1 MCGIFAY
8 FSNSKLDDEI
18 KEELEFYSNRI
29 QHRGPDMSKKS
40 FILDDTVMLAF
51 HRLIIVD
58 KTGNGM
64 QPFYNKGCYS
74 ICNGEIY
81 NHKSLENIYDLEV
94 TSQSDC
100 EVIIP
105 LVKEH
110 GIETACKML
119 DGVFAFVM
127 IDNNDDVIVAR
138 DPFGVRSMYIG
149 TDHKGNLCVSSEL
162 KGIPEGFIVNS
173 FSPGTYSIYRKQ
185 DNKYN
190 KIKQKRYYDYKY
202 PINNEIKTR
211 EQISYNIS
219 SLLEKAVNKR
229 LIGDRKI
236 GCLLSGGLDSSIIA
250 SLLCKTYQTKKRK
263 LKTFSVGLK
272 DSVDLRYARIVA
284 DYLKTDHTEL
294 IISEEDMLDAIDNN
308 IYHIES
314 YDITTV
320 RASTPM
326 MLLCKYIKDNT
337 DIAVIFSGEGS
348 DEASGSY
355 MYFHNA
361 PDVESFHKET
371 ERLLSEL
378 HLFDVLRAD
387 KSSAAAGL
395 EIRVP
400 FLDKQFIKY
409 YMSIDPSLKIPGKN
423 IEKLL
428 LREAFEDMLPSEI
441 VWRVKEGM
449 SDGVSS
455 QKKSWFSIIQAYCD
469 EKVDP
474 DTYKKYDKMNP
485 PYPTNLEAL
494 YFRNVFEKYYPGLS
508 HMIPHYW
515 LPKWSGNTTE
525 PSARTLDAYNSS
537 KTSEKESSVKSC
549 TIN

>member
-8 FSNSKLDDEI
+8 FSIIKLDDQTK
-18 KEELEFYSNRI
+18 KEFEFYSNKI
-29 QHRGPDMSKKS
+29 QHRGPDMTEKY
-40 FILDDTVMLAF
+40 FILNDTGMLVF
-51 HRLIIVD
+51 HRLSIVD
-58 KTGNGM
+58 KSYNGM
-64 QPFYNKGCYS
+64 QPFYNQDCYS

-81 NHKSLENIYDLEV
+81 NHKFLENMYDLGV
-94 TSQSDC
+94 KSKSDC

-105 LVKEH
+105 LVKKL
-110 GIETACKML
+110 GIEEACNML

-127 IDNNDDVIVAR
+127 VDDNGDVIIAR

-149 TDHKGNLCVSSEL
+149 TNNNGDLCVSSEL
-162 KGIPEGFIVNS
+162 KGIPVGFSVNT
-173 FSPGTYSIYRKQ
+173 FSPGTYSVYRKQ
-185 DNKYN
+185 NNKYVEVG
-190 KIKQKRYYDYKY
+190 QKRYYEYKY
-202 PINNEIKTR
+202 PITNKIETR
-211 EQISYNIS
+211 DQITYNIS
-219 SLLEKAVNKR
+219 SLLEKAVQKR
-229 LIGDRKI
+229 LMGDRQI

-250 SLLCKTYQTKKRK
+250 YLLCNNYQTKNRK

-272 DSVDLRYARIVA
+272 GSVDLYYAKIVA
-284 DYLKTDHTEL
+284 NYLQTDHTEL
-294 IISEEDMLDAIDNN
+294 IISEEDMLNGIDNN

-326 MLLCKYIKDNT
+326 MLLCKYIKNNT

-361 PDVESFHKET
+361 PDEKSFHQET

-387 KSSAAAGL
+387 KSASAAGL

-423 IEKLL
+423 IEKRL
-428 LREAFEDMLPSEI
+428 LRESFENMLPSEI

-455 QKKSWFSIIQAYCD
+455 QKKSWFSIIQDYCD
-469 EKVDP
+469 KKVDP
-474 DTYKKYDKMNP
+474 ENYKKYDRMDP
-485 PYPTNLEAL
+485 PYPPTLEAL

-508 HMIPHYW
+508 HVIPHYW

-525 PSARTLDAYNSS
+525 PSARTLDSYKSS
-537 KTSEKESSVKSC
+537 TTSDTESSDKYC
-549 TIN
+549 T

>member
-8 FSNSKLDDEI
+8 FSALKLDDQT
-18 KEELEFYSNRI
+18 KKGLEYYSNKI
-29 QHRGPDMSKKS
+29 QHRGPDMTRYEL
-40 FILDDTVMLAF
+40 ILNDTGMMVF
-51 HRLIIVD
+51 HRLSIVD
-58 KTGNGM
+58 KSSNAM
-64 QPFYNKGCYS
+64 QPFYNQDCYS

-81 NHKSLENIYDLEV
+81 NHKFLRNIYDLKV
-94 TSQSDC
+94 NSQSDC

-105 LVKEH
+105 LVKKI
-110 GIETACKML
+110 GIEKACNML

-127 IDNNDDVIVAR
+127 IDDNGDVIIAR

-149 TDHKGNLCVSSEL
+149 TNNKGELCISSEL
-162 KGIPEGFIVNS
+162 KGIPLGFSIS
-173 FSPGTYSIYRKQ
+173 PFSPGTYSVYRNQ
-185 DNKYN
+185 NNKYIQIDQKRFYEYKYTISN
-190 KIKQKRYYDYKY
+190 KI
-202 PINNEIKTR
+202 ETR
-211 EQISYNIS
+211 DQIRYNIN
-219 SLLEKAVNKR
+219 SLLEKAVQKR
-229 LIGDRKI
+229 LIGERQI

-272 DSVDLRYARIVA
+272 DSVDLHYAKIVA
-284 DYLKTDHTEL
+284 DYLHTDHTEL
-294 IISEEDMLDAIDNN
+294 IISEEDMLNGIDDN

-326 MLLCKYIKDNT
+326 MLLCKYIKNNT

-355 MYFHNA
+355 IYFHNA
-361 PDVESFHKET
+361 PDEKSFHQET

-378 HLFDVLRAD
+378 HRFDVLRAD
-387 KSSAAAGL
+387 KSSSAAGL

-428 LREAFEDMLPSEI
+428 LRESFDNMLPPEI
-441 VWRVKEGM
+441 IWRVKEGM

-455 QKKSWFSIIQAYCD
+455 KKKSWFSIIQEYCN
-469 EKVDP
+469 KNVDP
-474 DTYKKYDKMNP
+474 HTYKKYDRMDP
-485 PYPTNLEAL
+485 PYPPNLEAL
-494 YFRNVFEKYYPGLS
+494 HFRNIFEKYYPGLY
-508 HMIPHYW
+508 HVIPHYW
-515 LPKWSGNTTE
+515 LPKWSGDTTE
-525 PSARTLDAYNSS
+525 PSARTLNVYKDN
-537 KTSEKESSVKSC
+537 
-549 TIN
+549 

>member
-8 FSNSKLDDEI
+8 FSTIKLDDQTK
-18 KEELEFYSNRI
+18 KEFESYSNKI
-29 QHRGPDMSKKS
+29 KYRGPDMTKKD
-40 FILDDTVMLAF
+40 FILNDTGMMVF
-51 HRLIIVD
+51 HRLSIVD
-58 KTGNGM
+58 RSNGM
-64 QPFYNKGCYS
+64 QPFYNQYCYS

-81 NHKSLENIYDLEV
+81 NHKLLENMYDLDV
-94 TSQSDC
+94 KSKSDC

-105 LVKEH
+105 LVKKL
-110 GIETACKML
+110 GIEKACNML

-127 IDNNDDVIVAR
+127 VDDNGDVIISR

-149 TDHKGNLCVSSEL
+149 TNSKGELCVSSEL
-162 KGIPEGFIVNS
+162 KGIPVGFSVNT
-173 FSPGTYSIYRKQ
+173 FSPGTYSVYRKQ
-185 DNKYN
+185 NNKYVEVD
-190 KIKQKRYYDYKY
+190 QKRYYEYNY
-202 PINNEIKTR
+202 PITNKIETR
-211 EQISYNIS
+211 DQITYNIS
-219 SLLEKAVNKR
+219 SLLEKAVQIR
-229 LIGDRKI
+229 LMGNRQI

-250 SLLCKTYQTKKRK
+250 SLLCKMYQTKNRK

-361 PDVESFHKET
+361 PDEKSFHQET

-387 KSSAAAGL
+387 KSAAAAGL

-423 IEKLL
+423 IEKRL

-474 DTYKKYDKMNP
+474 DTYKKYDRMDP
-485 PYPTNLEAL
+485 PYPPYPPNLEAL
-494 YFRNVFEKYYPGLS
+494 YFRNIFEKYYPGLS
-508 HMIPHYW
+508 HVIPHYW
-515 LPKWSGNTTE
+515 LPKWSGDTTE
-525 PSARTLDAYNSS
+525 PSARTLDVY
-537 KTSEKESSVKSC
+537 KSPTGDLC
-549 TIN
+549 VLL

>member
-8 FSNSKLDDEI
+8 LSTSKLDDQTKREF
-18 KEELEFYSNRI
+18 EFYSNKI
-29 QHRGPDMSKKS
+29 QHRGPDMTKKS
-40 FILDDTVMLAF
+40 FILNDTGMLVF
-51 HRLIIVD
+51 HRLSIVD
-58 KTGNGM
+58 RSNNGM
-64 QPFYNKGCYS
+64 QPFYNQYCHS

-81 NHKSLENIYDLEV
+81 NHKLLENMYDLDV
-94 TSQSDC
+94 KSKSDC

-105 LVKEH
+105 LVKKL
-110 GIETACKML
+110 GIEEACNML

-127 IDNNDDVIVAR
+127 VDDNGDVIIAR

-149 TDHKGNLCVSSEL
+149 SNNKGELCLSSEL
-162 KGIPEGFIVNS
+162 KGIPVGFSVNT
-173 FSPGTYSIYRKQ
+173 FSPGTYSVYRKQ

-190 KIKQKRYYDYKY
+190 KIKQKRYYEYKY
-202 PINNEIKTR
+202 PITNKIETR
-211 EQISYNIS
+211 DQITYNIS
-219 SLLEKAVNKR
+219 SLLEKAVQIR
-229 LIGDRKI
+229 LMGSRQI

-250 SLLCKTYQTKKRK
+250 SLLCKMYQTKNRK

-272 DSVDLRYARIVA
+272 DSVDLYYAKIVA
-284 DYLKTDHTEL
+284 DYLQTDHTEL
-294 IISEEDMLDAIDNN
+294 IISEEDMLNGIDSN

-326 MLLCKYIKDNT
+326 MLLCKYIKNNT

-361 PDVESFHKET
+361 PDEKSFHQET

-387 KSSAAAGL
+387 KSAAAAGL

-423 IEKLL
+423 IEKRL
-428 LREAFEDMLPSEI
+428 LREAFENVLPSEI

-455 QKKSWFSIIQAYCD
+455 QKKSWFSIIHDYCD

-474 DTYKKYDKMNP
+474 ETYKKYDRMDP
-485 PYPTNLEAL
+485 PYPPNLEAL
-494 YFRNVFEKYYPGLS
+494 YFRNIFEKYYPGLS
-508 HMIPHYW
+508 HVIPHYW
-515 LPKWSGNTTE
+515 LPKWSGDTTE
-525 PSARTLDAYNSS
+525 PSARTLDVYKSPTGNSCVYYN
-537 KTSEKESSVKSC
+537 
-549 TIN
+549 

>member
-8 FSNSKLDDEI
+8 FSTIKLDEQT
-18 KEELEFYSNRI
+18 KREFESYSNKI
-29 QHRGPDMSKKS
+29 QHRGPDMTKKY
-40 FILDDTVMLAF
+40 FILNNTGMLVF
-51 HRLIIVD
+51 HRLSIVD
-58 KTGNGM
+58 RSNNGM
-64 QPFYNKGCYS
+64 QPFYNQDCYS

-81 NHKSLENIYDLEV
+81 NHKLLENMYDLDV
-94 TSQSDC
+94 KSKSDC

-105 LVKEH
+105 LIKKL
-110 GIETACKML
+110 GIEEACNML

-127 IDNNDDVIVAR
+127 VDDNGDVIIAR

-149 TDHKGNLCVSSEL
+149 TNNKGELCVSSEL
-162 KGIPEGFIVNS
+162 KGIPVGFSVNT

-185 DNKYN
+185 HNKYVEVD
-190 KIKQKRYYDYKY
+190 QKRYYEYKY
-202 PINNEIKTR
+202 RITNKFNTR
-211 EQISYNIS
+211 DHITYNIS
-219 SLLEKAVNKR
+219 SLLEKAVQKR
-229 LIGDRKI
+229 LIGDRQI

-250 SLLCKTYQTKKRK
+250 SLLCKTYQTKNRK

-272 DSVDLRYARIVA
+272 GSVDLYYAKIVA

-294 IISEEDMLDAIDNN
+294 ILSEEDMLNGIEDD

-326 MLLCKYIKDNT
+326 MLLCKYIKNNT

-361 PDVESFHKET
+361 PDEKSFHQET

-378 HLFDVLRAD
+378 HRFDVLRAD

-400 FLDKQFIKY
+400 FLDKTFINY

-428 LREAFEDMLPSEI
+428 LRESFENMLPSEI

-455 QKKSWFSIIQAYCD
+455 QKKSWFSIIQDYCD

-474 DTYKKYDKMNP
+474 DTYKKYDRMDPLYP
-485 PYPTNLEAL
+485 PNLEAL
-494 YFRNVFEKYYPGLS
+494 YFRNVFEKYYQGLS
-508 HMIPHYW
+508 HVIPHYW
-515 LPKWSGNTTE
+515 LPKWSGDTTE
-525 PSARTLDAYNSS
+525 PSARTLDAYKSS
-537 KTSEKESSVKSC
+537 SSSYRKSS
-549 TIN
+549 IK

>member
-1 MCGIFAY
+1 MCGIFSY
-8 FSNSKLDDEI
+8 FSTSKLDDQTK
-18 KEELEFYSNRI
+18 KEFEFYSNKI
-29 QHRGPDMSKKS
+29 QHRGPDMTKKD
-40 FILDDTVMLAF
+40 FILNDTGMLVF
-51 HRLIIVD
+51 HRLSIVD
-58 KTGNGM
+58 RSDKGM
-64 QPFYNKGCYS
+64 QPFYNEGCYS

-81 NHKSLENIYDLEV
+81 NHKFLENIYNLKV
-94 TSQSDC
+94 NSQSDC

-105 LVKEH
+105 LVKKI
-110 GIETACKML
+110 GIETVCSIL

-127 IDNNDDVIVAR
+127 VDNNGDVIIAR

-149 TDHKGNLCVSSEL
+149 TNSKGDLCVSSEL
-162 KGIPEGFIVNS
+162 KGIPVGFNVNT
-173 FSPGTYSIYRKQ
+173 FSPGTYSIYRK
-185 DNKYN
+185 DSNNKY
-190 KIKQKRYYDYKY
+190 IKMTQKRYYQYNY
-202 PINNEIKTR
+202 PINNKLESRDKITF
-211 EQISYNIS
+211 NINL
-219 SLLEKAVNKR
+219 LLEKAVQKR
-229 LIGDRKI
+229 LIGDRQI

-250 SLLCKTYQTKKRK
+250 SLLCKTYQTQKRK

-272 DSVDLRYARIVA
+272 GSIDLYYAKIVA

-294 IISEEDMLDAIDNN
+294 ILSEEDMLNGIKDD

-326 MLLCKYIKDNT
+326 MLLCKYIKENT

-361 PDVESFHKET
+361 PDEKSFHQET

-378 HLFDVLRAD
+378 HRFDVLRAD
-387 KSSAAAGL
+387 KSAASAGL

-409 YMSIDPSLKIPGKN
+409 YMSIDPSLKIPSKN
-423 IEKLL
+423 IEKRL
-428 LREAFEDMLPSEI
+428 LREAFENMLPSEI

-455 QKKSWFSIIQAYCD
+455 QKKSWFSIIQDYCD

-474 DTYKKYDKMNP
+474 ETYKKYDRMDP
-485 PYPTNLEAL
+485 PYPPNLEAL

-508 HMIPHYW
+508 HVIPHYW
-515 LPKWSGNTTE
+515 LPKWSGDTTE
-525 PSARTLDAYNSS
+525 PSARTLDVY
-537 KTSEKESSVKSC
+537 KKSP
-549 TIN
+549 TISDGNPCVLL

>member
-8 FSNSKLDDEI
+8 FSILKLDDQT
-18 KEELEFYSNRI
+18 KNELESYSNKI
-29 QHRGPDMSKKS
+29 QHRGPDMTRKN
-40 FILDDTVMLAF
+40 FILNNSAMLVF
-51 HRLIIVD
+51 HRLSIVD
-58 KTGNGM
+58 RSDNAM
-64 QPFYNKGCYS
+64 QPFYNQNCYS

-81 NHKSLENIYDLEV
+81 NYRFLENVYDLNV

-105 LVKEH
+105 LIKKIGVEN
-110 GIETACKML
+110 ACKIL

-127 IDNNDDVIVAR
+127 IDDNGDIIIAR
-138 DPFGVRSMYIG
+138 DPFGVRSLYIG
-149 TDHKGNLCVSSEL
+149 INNGVLCISSEL
-162 KGIPEGFIVNS
+162 KGIPSGFNVKP
-173 FSPGTYSIYRKQ
+173 FSPGTYSVYRKKNNEYIEIDQ
-185 DNKYN
+185 KRFYEHKYN
-190 KIKQKRYYDYKY
+190 
-202 PINNEIKTR
+202 INNKIETR
-211 EQISYNIS
+211 EQISFNIS
-219 SLLEKAVNKR
+219 CLLEKAVQKR

-272 DSVDLRYARIVA
+272 DSVDLHYARIVA

-294 IISEEDMLDAIDNN
+294 ILSEEDMLNAISDN

-326 MLLCKYIKDNT
+326 MLLCKYIKNNT

-361 PDVESFHKET
+361 PDVQSFHQET
-371 ERLLSEL
+371 EKLLSEL
-378 HLFDVLRAD
+378 HRFDVLRAD
-387 KSSAAAGL
+387 KSASAAGL

-400 FLDKQFIKY
+400 FLDKQFIEY
-409 YMSIDPSLKIPGKN
+409 YMSIDPSLKIPYKN

-428 LREAFEDMLPSEI
+428 LRESFENILPSKI

-455 QKKSWFSIIQAYCD
+455 QTKSWFSIIQDYCNK
-469 EKVDP
+469 EVDP
-474 DTYKKYDKMNP
+474 DTYKKYDRMDP
-485 PYPTNLEAL
+485 PYPPNLEAL
-494 YFRNVFEKYYPGLS
+494 YFRNIFEKHYPSLS
-508 HMIPHYW
+508 HVIPHYW

-525 PSARTLDAYNSS
+525 PSARTLDVYKDNSIS
-537 KTSEKESSVKSC
+537 SDNKICCTS
-549 TIN
+549 